1 MLMCLWSFT
10 SIATLSLSLY
20 SPFFPPPRN
29 NIKIPCDHK
38 HMCIFPSSL
47 KTFNLRSLDHL
58 SVYERGI
65 MEREIKKAKTSCVKV
80 FFHFLN
86 FPQTLSFINPPRVT
100 LSGKN
105 GNLQSNEKKEGK
117 RKGNHQEKAKAQNKA
132 GKIRKINT
140 VKIAMKLPEL
150 RLASREIHREIKIS
164 SLEHFYLSF
173 FPSNASIH
181 AIHCV
186 LCLVCVCRQKTTT
199 AASM

>member
-1 MLMCLWSFT
+1 
-10 SIATLSLSLY
+10 
-20 SPFFPPPRN
+20 
-29 NIKIPCDHK
+29 
-38 HMCIFPSSL
+38 MCIFPSSL

-173 FPSNASIH
+173 FLPTQAYMPSIVS
-181 AIHCV
+181 CV
-186 LCLVCVCRQKTTT
+186 LCVCVDKKRRRQRQCRKLQKGFEINFL
-199 AASM
+199 S